1 MILGALILL
10 LSVVTVTYGY
20 ISVGI
25 DNSNK
30 QQMSVQAGTMSLTF
44 ADNDTG
50 IGAVL
55 NFGDT
60 ITKKLTI
67 ENTGSLDAYAKISW
81 LNIVNTYLEGS
92 LVYTLEYSSN
102 ENGVYKQIVTNKNVP
117 RSLTASTIELANA
130 IKVPANTKL
139 YNNLFDNRYFC
150 GFCFYNLS

>member
-1 MILGALILL
+1 MNKKQILTVLGALILL
-10 LSVVTVTYGY
+10 ISVITVTYAY
-20 ISVGI
+20 ITTSVASQNQEI
-25 DNSNK
+25 
-30 QQMSVQAGTMSLTF
+30 SVQAGTMELTF
-44 ADNDTG
+44 ADNDNGVAT
-50 IGAVL
+50 VL

-117 RSLTASTIELANA
+117 RS
-130 IKVPANTKL
+130 
-139 YNNLFDNRYFC
+139 
-150 GFCFYNLS
+150 